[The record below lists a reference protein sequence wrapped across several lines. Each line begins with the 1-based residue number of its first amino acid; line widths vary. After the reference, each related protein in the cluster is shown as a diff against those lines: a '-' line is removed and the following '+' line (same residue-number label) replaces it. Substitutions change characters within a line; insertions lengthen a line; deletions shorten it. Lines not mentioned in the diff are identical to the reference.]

1 MKEYREYVDAQHAP
15 QELVE
20 GTLMRIQEAAADSS
34 VRLDEIPEQKT
45 AGIYKNSHGRMT
57 KRGIV
62 LTAAGLA
69 ACLLIFIGLYGSRP
83 RLSYNMVSDVRLRSG
98 LPEGYSKELTL
109 EEYEDYLG
117 IDLTGM
123 LEEYEQQGSRIHAD
137 YDETQQSIRK
147 DEGTFYLNVEDHI
160 VIMKVSKSGLELP
173 GTLQSGEASSING
186 VTVYA
191 GEDAVTGQ
199 LLAVFRLGEVECS
212 FVSQDMSKRQFERV
226 LKQMLE
232 VKE

>member
-1 MKEYREYVDAQHAP
+1 MKGYRKYVDTQHAP

-20 GTLMRIQEAAADSS
+20 RTLMRIQEEAAESS
-34 VRLDEIPEQKT
+34 IQMDETPEQKT
-45 AGIYKNSHGRMT
+45 ADIDKNSHGRMV

-62 LTAAGLA
+62 LAAAGLA
-69 ACLLIFIGLYGSRP
+69 ACLLIFTGLYGSRP

-117 IDLTGM
+117 IDLTGI
-123 LEEYEQQGSRIHAD
+123 LEEYEQQGFRIHAD
-137 YDETQQSIRK
+137 YDEAQQSIQK
-147 DEGTFYLNVEDHI
+147 DEGTFYLNTKGHT
-160 VIMKVSKSGLELP
+160 VIMKISKSGLELP
-173 GTLQSGEASSING
+173 EALQSGEASSING
-186 VTVYA
+186 ITVYA
-191 GEDAVTGQ
+191 GEDAVNGQ
-199 LLAVFRLGEVECS
+199 LLAVFYLGKAECS
-212 FVSQDMSKRQFERV
+212 LVSQDMSKRQFERF